1 MASDMFG
8 SPLPAPGDDTPE
20 EAGLPEPPAPEGP
33 GLFGDPAPPD
43 PVPAPVAKPAEQPGY
58 RVLARKYRPTSFDDL
73 IGQDVLV
80 RTLRH
85 AFAQGRVHHA
95 FLLTGVRGVGKTTTA
110 RIIARALNC
119 IGADGKGGPTAD
131 PCGVC
136 PECKAILADRHPDV
150 VELDAAS
157 NNSVDDVRELREAL
171 RFRASQGRQKVFI
184 LDECHMLSGAA
195 FNAFLKTLEE
205 PPSGVTFILATTE
218 LRKVPITIRSRC
230 QTFALRRV
238 PQDSLAQHFA
248 RICDKEAV
256 TAEADALAMIA
267 RAADGSVR
275 DGLSLLDQAI
285 GQSGAAEVRAEAVR
299 DMLGLADRAMIID
312 LMEALMGGDIAAA
325 LGIMDRAHEL
335 GADPLV
341 ILQDLAELCHLLTRF
356 RAAPALRQDGSLPEA
371 ERVRGTALSQRLSV
385 PVLGRTWQM
394 LLKGIGELQLE
405 GADRRAAAEMVLIR
419 IAHVADMPTPG
430 DLVKRLTEAGE
441 VGGTPRPAL
450 NDGGGGGLRAVT
462 GGAPLRAEAAPSPP
476 VTALAQPSTWQEIVA
491 LASGVKPLLHAQLR
505 HSVHPVRIA
514 PGRLEI
520 NPEPDAP
527 RDLAAQLTALLTEAT
542 GQRWTVIIT
551 QEAGAPTLA
560 AQGKDAEADRLAS
573 ARGHPLVQAI
583 LAAFPGATIEAVHD
597 GAADAYGLSRSAAT
611 ADDGVRDFAPPD
623 AEPAYGDDETPPDD
637 F

>member
-1 MASDMFG
+1 
-8 SPLPAPGDDTPE
+8 
-20 EAGLPEPPAPEGP
+20 
-33 GLFGDPAPPD
+33 
-43 PVPAPVAKPAEQPGY
+43 
-58 RVLARKYRPTSFDDL
+58 
-73 IGQDVLV
+73 
-80 RTLRH
+80 
-85 AFAQGRVHHA
+85 
-95 FLLTGVRGVGKTTTA
+95 
-110 RIIARALNC
+110 
-119 IGADGKGGPTAD
+119 
-131 PCGVC
+131 
-136 PECKAILADRHPDV
+136 
-150 VELDAAS
+150 
-157 NNSVDDVRELREAL
+157 
-171 RFRASQGRQKVFI
+171 
-184 LDECHMLSGAA
+184 
-195 FNAFLKTLEE
+195 
-205 PPSGVTFILATTE
+205 
-218 LRKVPITIRSRC
+218 
-230 QTFALRRV
+230 
-238 PQDSLAQHFA
+238 
-248 RICDKEAV
+248 
-256 TAEADALAMIA
+256 
-267 RAADGSVR
+267 VR

-285 GQSGAAEVRAEAVR
+285 GQSGAADVRAEAVR

-371 ERVRGTALSQRLSV
+371 ERVRGAALAQRLSV

-430 DLVKRLTEAGE
+430 DLVKRLMEAGE
-441 VGGTPRPAL
+441 IGSAPRPAPG
-450 NDGGGGGLRAVT
+450 GGGGGLRAVA
-462 GGAPLRAEAAPSPP
+462 GGAPIRAEAAPSAPA
-476 VTALAQPSTWQEIVA
+476 TALAQPSTWQEIVA

-505 HSVHPVRIA
+505 HGVRPIRIA

-542 GQRWTVIIT
+542 GQRWTVIIS

-560 AQGKDAEADRLAS
+560 AQGKEAEADRLAS
-573 ARGHPLVQAI
+573 ARAHPLVQAI

-597 GAADAYGLSRSAAT
+597 GAADAYGLSRGAAM
-611 ADDGVRDFAPPD
+611 ADDDARDFAPPD
-623 AEPAYGDDETPPDD
+623 AEPAYGDDESLPDD

>member
-33 GLFGDPAPPD
+33 GLFGDPAPP
-43 PVPAPVAKPAEQPGY
+43 PAPAAAPVAKPAEQPGY

-119 IGADGKGGPTAD
+119 IGVDGKGGPTAD

-205 PPSGVTFILATTE
+205 PPSGVTFVLATTE

-230 QTFALRRV
+230 QT
-238 PQDSLAQHFA
+238 
-248 RICDKEAV
+248 
-256 TAEADALAMIA
+256 EADALAMIA

-285 GQSGAAEVRAEAVR
+285 GQSGAAHVAAEAVR

-371 ERVRGTALSQRLSV
+371 ERVRGAALAQRLSV

-441 VGGTPRPAL
+441 PV
-450 NDGGGGGLRAVT
+450 
-462 GGAPLRAEAAPSPP
+462 RAEAAPSQP

-560 AQGKDAEADRLAS
+560 AQGKEAEADRLAA
-573 ARGHPLVQAI
+573 ARAHPLVQAI

-611 ADDGVRDFAPPD
+611 TDDDARDFAPPD